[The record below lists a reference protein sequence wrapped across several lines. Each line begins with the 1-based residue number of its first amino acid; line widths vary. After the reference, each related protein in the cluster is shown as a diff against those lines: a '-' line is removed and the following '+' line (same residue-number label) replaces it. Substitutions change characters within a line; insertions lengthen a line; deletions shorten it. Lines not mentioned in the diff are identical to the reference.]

1 MGFSETILPDTLMK
15 HLRLVA
21 PLLLS
26 VCIESVLA
34 ETSPALALREPLT
47 NADFGIVDKP
57 QPVRDVKKAMQSGT
71 VARTLPG
78 FPVSDSGPNR
88 IAIQGQKIVQAIYD
102 QTQLEVQTDETNG
115 QIFVIP
121 RTKTPQALFLT
132 TDQQQTHSL
141 TLIPQK
147 TESQEIVIKGKTP
160 ASEKA
165 SSRTALES
173 STEER
178 LSVLP
183 VETADTYPQ
192 ALKNLMI
199 TMARNEIPEGF
210 SVNNRCGENCLRQ
223 YVSENYDAKV
233 IRFQNKGLHPMTLS
247 ERSFYKKG
255 VLAVAITQPH
265 LRIGESSTVYIIRR
279 SVRKESV
286 DRQ

>member
-1 MGFSETILPDTLMK
+1 MK
-15 HLRLVA
+15 HISLVA

-26 VCIESVLA
+26 VCFESVLA
-34 ETSPALALREPLT
+34 ETAPAFVLKEPLT
-47 NADFGIVDKP
+47 NADFGIVNEHK
-57 QPVRDVKKAMQSGT
+57 PVRDVKKAMESGT

-165 SSRTALES
+165 TSRTSLES

-178 LSVLP
+178 LSALP
-183 VETADTYPQ
+183 VETADTFPQ
-192 ALKNLMI
+192 AMKNLMI
-199 TMARNEIPEGF
+199 AIARNEIPEGF
-210 SVNNRCGENCLRQ
+210 TVNNRCGENCLRQ
-223 YVSENYDAKV
+223 YVSENYDAQV
-233 IRFQNKGLHPMTLS
+233 IRFQNKGLRPLTLS
-247 ERSFYKKG
+247 ERSFYQKG
-255 VLAVAITQPH
+255 VLAVAMTQPH
-265 LRIGESSTVYIIRR
+265 LRIGQSSTVYIIRR
-279 SVRKESV
+279 LVRSASA

>member
-1 MGFSETILPDTLMK
+1 MK
-15 HLRLVA
+15 HIRFVA

-26 VCIESVLA
+26 VCFESVLA
-34 ETSPALALREPLT
+34 ETAPALVLKEPLT
-47 NADFGIVDKP
+47 NADFGIVDEPKL
-57 QPVRDVKKAMQSGT
+57 VRDVKKAMESGT

-78 FPVSDSGPNR
+78 FPVSDTGPNR

-160 ASEKA
+160 ASDKVT
-165 SSRTALES
+165 SRTASEVA
-173 STEER
+173 TEER
-178 LSVLP
+178 LSALP
-183 VETADTYPQ
+183 VETADTFPQ
-192 ALKNLMI
+192 AMKNLMI
-199 TMARNEIPEGF
+199 AMARNEIPEGF

-223 YVSENYDAKV
+223 YISENYDAKV
-233 IRFQNKGLHPMTLS
+233 IRFQNKGLRPITLS
-247 ERSFYKKG
+247 ERSFYQKG
-255 VLAVAITQPH
+255 VLAVAMTQPH
-265 LRIGESSTVYIIRR
+265 LRIGENSTVYIIRR
-279 SVRKESV
+279 LVRSASA

>member
-15 HLRLVA
+15 HIRLVA

-26 VCIESVLA
+26 LCIESVLA
-34 ETSPALALREPLT
+34 ETAPALVLKEPLT
-47 NADFGIVDKP
+47 NADFGIVDEPK
-57 QPVRDVKKAMQSGT
+57 PVRDVKNAMQSGT

-165 SSRTALES
+165 SSRTSLEG
-173 STEER
+173 STEVR
-178 LSVLP
+178 LSALP
-183 VETADTYPQ
+183 VETADTFPQ
-192 ALKNLMI
+192 AMKNLMI
-199 TMARNEIPEGF
+199 AMARNEIPEGF

-233 IRFQNKGLHPMTLS
+233 IRFQNKGLRPLTLS
-247 ERSFYKKG
+247 ERSFYQKG
-255 VLAVAITQPH
+255 VLAVAMTQPH

-279 SVRKESV
+279 LVRSASA

>member
-1 MGFSETILPDTLMK
+1 MK
-15 HLRLVA
+15 HIRLVA

-26 VCIESVLA
+26 VCFESVFA
-34 ETSPALALREPLT
+34 ETAPTLVLKEPLT
-47 NADFGIVDKP
+47 NADFGIVDEPKS
-57 QPVRDVKKAMQSGT
+57 VRDVKKAMQSGT

-78 FPVSDSGPNR
+78 FPVSDTGPNR

-160 ASEKA
+160 ASENVT
-165 SSRTALES
+165 SRTASEVAA
-173 STEER
+173 EER
-178 LSVLP
+178 LSALP
-183 VETADTYPQ
+183 VETADTFPQ
-192 ALKNLMI
+192 AMKNLMI
-199 TMARNEIPEGF
+199 AMARNEIPEGF

-223 YVSENYDAKV
+223 YVSENYDAQV
-233 IRFQNKGLHPMTLS
+233 IRFQNKGLRPITLS
-247 ERSFYKKG
+247 EQSFYQNG
-255 VLAVAITQPH
+255 VLAVAMTQPH

-279 SVRKESV
+279 LVRSASA